1 MRAPVLLVHGLFGSL
16 SSPGILAPFGKQ
28 CIYAPDL
35 IGYGQCQKQ
44 GENGW
49 TLNHQAD
56 HLAGFIHACKC
67 GPVHLAGHSVGGAV
81 AVLMA
86 VRHPDLVSSL
96 TLIEG
101 NLTLSDAFW
110 SQKISK
116 QSLEEIQT
124 EVSVFRADVAAWIAG
139 AGVTPT
145 DFAIETATAWL
156 DNQPVSTIRTQAQAV
171 VAATGEESYLEGL
184 RHILSSLMPVHLISG
199 ERSQTGWHVPA
210 WLKECATT
218 YTVIPETGH
227 LMMIEQPDV
236 FARSVLNN
244 LSD

>member
-28 CIYAPDL
+28 CVYAPDL

-44 GENGW
+44 GNNGW
-49 TLNHQAD
+49 TLNDQAD
-56 HLAGFIHACKC
+56 HLADFIDERKC

-101 NLTLSDAFW
+101 NLTLNDAFW
-110 SQKISK
+110 SQKISG
-116 QSLEEIQT
+116 QSLDEIQT

-139 AGVTPT
+139 AGVSPT

-156 DNQPVSTIRTQAQAV
+156 DNQPVSTLRKQARAV

-184 RHILSSLMPVHLISG
+184 RHILSSLTPVHLISG
-199 ERSQTGWHVPA
+199 ERSQSGWHVPA
-210 WLKECATT
+210 WLRERATT
-218 YTVIPETGH
+218 NTVIPETGH
-227 LMMIEQPDV
+227 LMMIERPEE
-236 FARSVLNN
+236 FARAVLNN
-244 LSD
+244 L